1 MKLRE
6 PLNFA
11 GRLYDAGES
20 VKGQLPLDMIEALRN
35 NNKLDEG
42 ADETEA
48 EAIDQTQGDINP
60 DNNGGLADLGNL
72 PIVGNTI
79 ISPEDFKELSAPDQK
94 DRLKALEIEPA
105 SKAEDRLEQYETWY
119 FEQVAN
125 ADPNAQ

>member
-20 VKGQLPLDMIEALRN
+20 VKGQLPLDMIEALRKN
-35 NNKLDEG
+35 SKLDEV
-42 ADETEA
+42 ANDTEKVVT
-48 EAIDQTQGDINP
+48 EQTQDDFNL
-60 DNNGGLADLGNL
+60 DGGGGSNDLGNL
-72 PIVGNTI
+72 PVVGNTI
-79 ISPEDFKELSAPDQK
+79 LSLEDFKELSAPDQK

-125 ADPNAQ
+125 ADPDAQ

>member
-1 MKLRE
+1 MILRE

-11 GRLYDAGES
+11 GRLYAAGES
-20 VKGQLPLDMIEALRN
+20 VKGQLPLDMIDALRK
-35 NNKLDEG
+35 NNKLDEV
-42 ADETEA
+42 ANDTEM
-48 EAIDQTQGDINP
+48 EVTQQTQDDFNLY
-60 DNNGGLADLGNL
+60 GGGGSNDLGNL

-79 ISPEDFKELSAPDQK
+79 LSPEDFKELSAPDQK

-125 ADPNAQ
+125 ADPNSQ

>member
-20 VKGQLPLDMIEALRN
+20 VKGKLPLDMIEALRK
-35 NNKLDEG
+35 NNKLDED
-42 ADETEA
+42 ALDTETEVT
-48 EAIDQTQGDINP
+48 DQTQVDINP
-60 DNNGGLADLGNL
+60 DNNGEPTDPGNL
-72 PIVGNTI
+72 PIIGDTI
-79 ISPEDFKELSAPDQK
+79 ISPEDFTKLPAPDQK
-94 DRLKALEIEPA
+94 DRLKALEIDPA

-125 ADPNAQ
+125 ADPDAQ

>member
-1 MKLRE
+1 MILKE

-20 VKGQLPLDMIEALRN
+20 VKGQLPLDMIEALRK
-35 NNKLDEG
+35 NNKLDEV
-42 ADETEA
+42 AIDTETEVT
-48 EAIDQTQGDINP
+48 EQTQDDFNL
-60 DNNGGLADLGNL
+60 DGGGGSNYLGNL
-72 PIVGNTI
+72 PVVANTI
-79 ISPEDFKELSAPDQK
+79 LSPEDFKELFAPDQK

-125 ADPNAQ
+125 ADPNDQ

>member
-1 MKLRE
+1 MKLKE

-20 VKGQLPLDMIEALRN
+20 VKGQLPLDMIEALRK
-35 NNKLDEG
+35 NNKLDEE
-42 ADETEA
+42 AVEA
-48 EAIDQTQGDINP
+48 ETDTNEQTQDDINP
-60 DNNGGLADLGNL
+60 GGGGRLDDLGNL
-72 PIVGNTI
+72 PVVGNTI
-79 ISPEDFKELSAPDQK
+79 LSPEDFKELSAPDQK
-94 DRLKALEIEPA
+94 DRLNALEIEPA

>member
-20 VKGQLPLDMIEALRN
+20 VKGQLPLDMIEALRK
-35 NNKLDEG
+35 NNKLDE
-42 ADETEA
+42 DTIEVETEVT
-48 EAIDQTQGDINP
+48 DQTQDDFTAGSDDP
-60 DNNGGLADLGNL
+60 GNL
-72 PIVGNTI
+72 PIVGDTI
-79 ISPEDFKELSAPDQK
+79 LSPEEFKELSAPDQK

-105 SKAEDRLEQYETWY
+105 SKGEDRFEQYETWY